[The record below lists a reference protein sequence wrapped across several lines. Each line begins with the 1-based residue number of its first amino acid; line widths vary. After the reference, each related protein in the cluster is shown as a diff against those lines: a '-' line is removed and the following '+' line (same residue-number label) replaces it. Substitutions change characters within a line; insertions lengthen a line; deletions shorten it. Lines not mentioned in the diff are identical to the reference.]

1 MANATKRGA
10 KMIPITL
17 DELKGDEYNKFERA
31 LTLTILDEI
40 ITPSVKPFDEQTI
53 LVLYRY
59 NGFVYN
65 KLYALGELNLRTC
78 SFEQVVC
85 EIKGEAKHILRK
97 VIDRG

>member
-1 MANATKRGA
+1 
-10 KMIPITL
+10 MIPITL
-17 DELKGDEYNKFERA
+17 EDLKGDDYNKFERA

-40 ITPSVKPFDEQTI
+40 LTPSVKPFDEQTI

-65 KLYALGELNLRTC
+65 KLYALDDLNSRTS
-78 SFEQVVC
+78 SFEQVAC
-85 EIKGEAKHILRK
+85 EIKGEAKHVLRK

>member
-1 MANATKRGA
+1 
-10 KMIPITL
+10 MIPITL
-17 DELKGDEYNKFERA
+17 EDLKGDDYNKFERA

-78 SFEQVVC
+78 SFEQLAC
-85 EIKGEAKHILRK
+85 EIKGEAKHVLRK

>member
-1 MANATKRGA
+1 
-10 KMIPITL
+10 MIPITL
-17 DELKGDEYNKFERA
+17 EELKGDEYNKFERA

-40 ITPSVKPFDEQTI
+40 LTPSVKPFDEQTI

-65 KLYALGELNLRTC
+65 KLYSLGELNLRTC
-78 SFEQVVC
+78 SFEQLAC
-85 EIKGEAKHILRK
+85 EIKGEAKHVLRK

>member
-1 MANATKRGA
+1 
-10 KMIPITL
+10 MIPINL
-17 DELKGDEYNKFERA
+17 EELKGDEYNKFERA

-53 LVLYRY
+53 LVLYQY
-59 NGFVYN
+59 NGFIYN
-65 KLYALGELNLRTC
+65 KLYSLGELNLRTC

-85 EIKGEAKHILRK
+85 EIKGEAKHILRR